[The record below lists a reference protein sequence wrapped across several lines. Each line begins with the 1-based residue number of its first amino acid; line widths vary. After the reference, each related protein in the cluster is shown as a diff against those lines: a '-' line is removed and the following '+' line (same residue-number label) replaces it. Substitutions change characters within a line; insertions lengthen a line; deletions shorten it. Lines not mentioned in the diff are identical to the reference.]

1 VPFQN
6 PIDQVSVG
14 DYHAALVSES
24 LLYTW
29 GCNSKGQLGT
39 QHPGFSEAVSE
50 LKVQRVSCGSDYTMV
65 LTETGELM
73 VAG

>member
-14 DYHAALVSES
+14 DNHAALVSES